1 MNSTNKKDFSAFL
14 IAFAIQKH
22 IRPSSRVL
30 DFGFGNSELL
40 KLLTAPRL
48 QCHYT
53 GIDVDPECVS
63 KAQKVISRRH
73 LESECTLLLG
83 ADLESMQGQFDY
95 CVCSR
100 VLHHL
105 PLTEFRQ
112 TLEKMALTLKP
123 EGTLLL
129 VDSIRDYRTRPDR
142 FLYTPYSILNELSDL
157 FPGHAFVIQPNPSCK
172 IDVEDL
178 WLQTIRFEERRI
190 YSFVEKIRLNK

>member
-1 MNSTNKKDFSAFL
+1 MNSTNEKDFSAFR
-14 IAFAIQKH
+14 IAFAIQKY
-22 IRPSSRVL
+22 IRPGSSVL
-30 DFGFGNSELL
+30 DVGFGNCEML
-40 KLLTAPRL
+40 KILTAPRL
-48 QCHYT
+48 HCRYT

-63 KAQKVISRRH
+63 KAQKVISKCH

-100 VLHHL
+100 LIHHL
-105 PLTEFRQ
+105 PLREFRQ
-112 TLEKMALTLKP
+112 TLEKMMLTLKP

-157 FPGHAFVIQPNPSCK
+157 FPGYLFVIQPNPSCK

-178 WLQTIRFEERRI
+178 WLQSIRFGERWI
-190 YSFVEKIRLNK
+190 YSFVEKIRLKK